1 MAIVKVFAADTAG
14 EPEWTTT
21 GGQTMRAADFALGDW
36 AVITSWDNL
45 VEPPVDE
52 DGDPLDTYWCWAR
65 TGMSS
70 HAKTGLARQ
79 LTRRWP

>member
-1 MAIVKVFAADTAG
+1 MNESPELLAALAELEVAIVKVFAADTAG

-45 VEPPVDE
+45 AAN
-52 DGDPLDTYWCWAR
+52 L
-65 TGMSS
+65 
-70 HAKTGLARQ
+70 
-79 LTRRWP
+79 RR